1 MPGNAWHILKH
12 SIYFI
17 KFLIM
22 NTKRSHTPTFTALY
36 LMVMLMLTIFTSVA
50 VAQTPEPTQITTIE
64 QLNSVRNDLDG
75 DYVLMNNLDFADG
88 PITYRPQS
96 TSDATVAGPAAD
108 ATNAGFAPIG
118 DNTNRFTGTFDG
130 GGFTI
135 SNLYIRA
142 STNNIGL
149 FGYISGSNSRVQNLG
164 LVNAYVKG
172 AQYTGGLVGWN
183 FGGTITNCYAT
194 GAASGTNTVGGL
206 LGQSFNGTIRN
217 CFATAT
223 VTGTTNTGGLVG
235 WNFSSAT
242 ITNCYATG
250 TVTGGNDTGG
260 LVGNNSNAT
269 IENCYATGTVTG
281 TDNIGGLVG
290 NNTGTIASSFYQA
303 DASDSETTPGA
314 RTESDIQALT
324 APTGWGTDSWDFG
337 TDSQY
342 PALRNSIGDLFCSQ
356 PTPRSSLS
364 CPLVPNAEG
373 KSEITSIEDLN
384 RVRYNLDGD
393 YELLNNLDFN
403 DDNSYATGVVN
414 NAYRPLDNT
423 DPTASGAAVVPD
435 PADGQNPGFT
445 PIGSFTGTF
454 EGNNFTISNLYINLG
469 VNDVGLFSAIS
480 GSAMIQNLGLVN
492 VYVKSSPAAAQSIGA
507 LVGYKPTGTITN
519 CYATGT
525 VTVSSPSGTLA
536 GGLVGYNLAG
546 TIENCY
552 ANINVS
558 NTTSGGSK
566 ISGGLVGNNA
576 GTINNSYAIGAV
588 TGDSRIGGL
597 VGRNNNSAEITN
609 CYATENVTGTGD
621 YIGGLVGENSGSTI
635 ENCYATGTA
644 LGSSVSDYVGGIVG
658 RNNNSAEITNCYAA
672 VTTSGD
678 LYIGGLVGEN
688 HSSSTITNSYATGN
702 VTGDLYIGGLVGE
715 NHSSS
720 TITNSYATGAASGRF
735 NIGGLVGTDTGT
747 ITNSFA
753 KTTTQLQAL
762 TGDTQSGTPDATT
775 IESGWGELNWDFGTN
790 SQYPTLLSYKENDTP
805 AQIQGEILCGQPA
818 PRIICNADDPDGDG
832 ILRITTIEE
841 LNAIRFNPAGSYE
854 LVNDLDFT
862 DPNSYT
868 SGSVNSTYIPNAS
881 STPEDSSTP
890 GFQPIGDAT
899 NVFTGTFEGNGFTI
913 NNLYSKTNISEA
925 GLFGAIG
932 RGGAVQNLGIL
943 DVYIRRGSTESTKR
957 NLLAGGL
964 AGENA
969 GSISNCYVTGTVR
982 GFARNG
988 DLRSAYVGGLVGLNI
1003 INGTINN
1010 CFATAN
1016 CDAEATPLRDLLNNI
1031 TGKNAK
1037 AIGGLVGFN
1046 VGTITNCYATG
1057 TATGRDF
1064 SISTLVGGLVGW
1076 NILGTIT
1083 NSYATGT
1090 VSETAEDRV
1099 RTGGLVG
1106 YDYEG
1111 IISNS
1116 FWDQTTTNQTYSAGG
1131 GIGKTTA
1138 QLQALIGENV
1148 PVGVSPNATTINS
1161 GWGERNWDFGTNNQ
1175 YPTLR
1180 SYEASEDSQ
1189 AQGLVFCNQ
1198 PATTHIQCNTTT
1210 PILQISPINFGAATE
1225 PITKQLVILGRNL
1238 DSDVTL
1244 TVASP
1249 FAFAE
1254 DALTATLSPV
1264 NEAINTNIAITF
1276 TPGTAQAYESTLTTT
1291 GGGAP
1296 DLTVR
1301 ITGIAVP
1308 ALEDGDGDGLLE
1320 IEYIEQLN
1328 FVRNDLG
1335 GQYELKNNLDFASPS
1350 SYATGEINNNYRP
1363 NATNIA
1369 LANNTGFTPIGDLNN
1384 PFTGTFDGDS
1394 FTISNL
1400 YSNIN
1405 GTNTTYIG
1413 LFGAVGTRG
1422 IVQNIGLLN
1431 AYVTGTG
1438 IGTSNVIIGGIVGY
1452 NNNGNIRNSYATGT
1466 ALGIAS
1472 EIGNSNVIIGGLVGE
1487 NSGNIRNS
1495 YANVEITAIGTGSVI
1510 TGGLIGRN
1518 INGNIRNT
1526 YATGA
1531 VGTDNSNGITGGLI
1545 GWNDNGNIN
1554 NSYATGAVGTDEEEI
1569 AINEGNEGN
1578 QGGLL
1583 GYNNGGSINN
1593 CFWDAENTNQPISP
1607 GSPKDAGLTTEKM
1620 LMLTAG
1626 AFESTSNPDGS
1637 GWNAFDWDFGT
1648 TSQYPAL
1655 RTYEESAGSQTQGTL
1670 FCPQPQPRTN
1680 AGCPSISITTDP
1692 PLVNN
1697 SYDFGTVATGDNA
1710 TLTYTITGENLN
1722 AKQLTINIQG
1732 GAGDDN
1738 TFSTN
1743 TTSIPPVSGNIP
1755 ATQVIITFTPT
1766 ATANYT
1772 ATITHS
1778 VAQG

>member
-1 MPGNAWHILKH
+1 MLRASQAP
-12 SIYFI
+12 
-17 KFLIM
+17 
-22 NTKRSHTPTFTALY
+22 
-36 LMVMLMLTIFTSVA
+36 LM
-50 VAQTPEPTQITTIE
+50 
-64 QLNSVRNDLDG
+64 
-75 DYVLMNNLDFADG
+75 
-88 PITYRPQS
+88 
-96 TSDATVAGPAAD
+96 
-108 ATNAGFAPIG
+108 
-118 DNTNRFTGTFDG
+118 G

-135 SNLYIRA
+135 SNLYINRT
-142 STNNIGL
+142 STDNVGF
-149 FGYISGSNSRVQNLG
+149 FGVVGNGGEVKNLE
-164 LVNAYVKG
+164 LVKAYVKG
-172 AQYTGGLVGWN
+172 NDRTGGLVGDN
-183 FGGTITNCYAT
+183 TGTISNCYATLAVSGNANVGGLVGVNRAASTIQNCSATGAVSGTGDQAGGLVGENSGTITNCYAR
-194 GAASGTNTVGGL
+194 GEISGNNQVGGL
-206 LGQSFNGTIRN
+206 VGRNSGGTISS
-217 CFATAT
+217 CSAAGT
-223 VTGTTNTGGLVG
+223 VLGGRDTGGLVGYNNSTITNSYALGNIKGRREVGGLVG
-235 WNFSSAT
+235 WNSGGTISSCSFEGTVTGANNQVGGLVGDNTGTIQNCYAT
-242 ITNCYATG
+242 GDVTGNANVGGLVGINNNGSIQNCYATGAVSGTGNEAGGLVGGNSGGTVQNCYATG
-250 TVTGGNDTGG
+250 TVKNEGDFDTGG
-260 LVGNNSNAT
+260 LVGKNGNNGT
-269 IENCYATGTVTG
+269 IENCYATGDTSGQDKV
-281 TDNIGGLVG
+281 GGLVG
-290 NNTGTIASSFYQA
+290 IN
-303 DASDSETTPGA
+303 
-314 RTESDIQALT
+314 
-324 APTGWGTDSWDFG
+324 
-337 TDSQY
+337 
-342 PALRNSIGDLFCSQ
+342 
-356 PTPRSSLS
+356 
-364 CPLVPNAEG
+364 EG
-373 KSEITSIEDLN
+373 
-384 RVRYNLDGD
+384 
-393 YELLNNLDFN
+393 
-403 DDNSYATGVVN
+403 
-414 NAYRPLDNT
+414 
-423 DPTASGAAVVPD
+423 
-435 PADGQNPGFT
+435 
-445 PIGSFTGTF
+445 
-454 EGNNFTISNLYINLG
+454 SN
-469 VNDVGLFSAIS
+469 
-480 GSAMIQNLGLVN
+480 
-492 VYVKSSPAAAQSIGA
+492 
-507 LVGYKPTGTITN
+507 
-519 CYATGT
+519 
-525 VTVSSPSGTLA
+525 
-536 GGLVGYNLAG
+536 
-546 TIENCY
+546 
-552 ANINVS
+552 
-558 NTTSGGSK
+558 
-566 ISGGLVGNNA
+566 
-576 GTINNSYAIGAV
+576 
-588 TGDSRIGGL
+588 
-597 VGRNNNSAEITN
+597 
-609 CYATENVTGTGD
+609 
-621 YIGGLVGENSGSTI
+621 
-635 ENCYATGTA
+635 
-644 LGSSVSDYVGGIVG
+644 
-658 RNNNSAEITNCYAA
+658 
-672 VTTSGD
+672 
-678 LYIGGLVGEN
+678 
-688 HSSSTITNSYATGN
+688 
-702 VTGDLYIGGLVGE
+702 
-715 NHSSS
+715 S

-735 NIGGLVGTDTGT
+735 NIGGLVGENTGTINNSYATGAASGRSSIGGLVGNDSGT

-753 KTTTQLQAL
+753 KTTTQIQAL
-762 TGDTQSGTPDATT
+762 TGDAQSGTLDATT

-805 AQIQGEILCGQPA
+805 VQIKGEILCGQPA
-818 PRIICNADDPDGDG
+818 PRIICDTDDTDAPDGDDV
-832 ILRITTIEE
+832 LSITTIEE
-841 LNAIRFNPAGSYE
+841 LNLIRFNLADSYE
-854 LVNDLDFT
+854 LLNDLDFE
-862 DPNSYT
+862 DPNSYIT
-868 SGSVNSTYIPNAS
+868 GSVNSDYIPNAG

-890 GFQPIGDAT
+890 GFQPIGDVIHA
-899 NVFTGTFEGNGFTI
+899 FTGIFEGNGFVI
-913 NNLYSKTNISEA
+913 SNLYSKTNISEA

-932 RGGAVQNLGIL
+932 IGGAVQNLGIL
-943 DVYIRRGSTESTKR
+943 DAYSRAFGNGESSV
-957 NLLAGGL
+957 LIGGL
-964 AGENA
+964 VGQNDGA
-969 GSISNCYVTGTVR
+969 ISNCYVTGEVR
-982 GFARNG
+982 GEASQGNVNAVR
-988 DLRSAYVGGLVGLNI
+988 AGGLVGLNT

-1010 CFATAN
+1010 CFATAT
-1016 CDAEATPLRDLLNNI
+1016 CS
-1031 TGKNAK
+1031 
-1037 AIGGLVGFN
+1037 AIVAYIAPVPGG
-1046 VGTITNCYATG
+1046 GTVSNQK
-1057 TATGRDF
+1057 
-1064 SISTLVGGLVGW
+1064 SIGGLVGW
-1076 NILGTIT
+1076 NIGSINNSYAAGTVTSVSTQVFRQVGGLVGSNSRGTIT
-1083 NSYATGT
+1083 NSYATGA
-1090 VSETAEDRV
+1090 VSVATRDRAS
-1099 RTGGLVG
+1099 TGGLVG
-1106 YDYEG
+1106 FDYEG

-1116 FWDQTTTNQTYSAGG
+1116 FWDQTTTNQTYSAGDE
-1131 GIGKTTA
+1131 IGKTTA
-1138 QLQALIGENV
+1138 QLQALIGEKI

-1161 GWGERNWDFGTNNQ
+1161 GWGERNWDFGTNSQ

-1180 SYEASEDSQ
+1180 SYVGDE

-1225 PITKQLVILGRNL
+1225 PITKQFVILGRNL

-1296 DLTVR
+1296 DLTVS

-1328 FVRNDLG
+1328 FVRNELG

-1452 NNNGNIRNSYATGT
+1452 NNNGNIRNAYATGT

-1487 NSGNIRNS
+1487 NNSGNIRNS

-1518 INGNIRNT
+1518 INGNINNT
-1526 YATGA
+1526 YAAGA

-1569 AINEGNEGN
+1569 AINEGN

-1583 GYNNGGSINN
+1583 GYNNGGSITN
-1593 CFWDAENTNQPISP
+1593 CFWDAENTNQPISV

-1620 LMLTAG
+1620 QMLTAG

-1655 RTYEESAGSQTQGTL
+1655 RTYEESGGSQTQGTL

-1692 PLVNN
+1692 PLVSN
-1697 SYDFGTVATGDNA
+1697 SYDFGTVTTGDNA

-1732 GAGDDN
+1732 DDN
-1738 TFSTN
+1738 AFSTN
-1743 TTSIPPVSGNIP
+1743 TTSITPVSGNIP

-1778 VAQG
+1778 GAGLKANIILKITGEGIAPPPSALSRRASGAGVLGLESIESTNTARLSPNPVIDRLYVQGNGTLQVQVRNILGTTLLVTEITNTGNLDFSTLPAGLYLVSVQSTTQTQTQTQAQTQRILKR